1 MLFIK
6 VYKKS
11 CDVVGV
17 VKAGIAIFPGYVD
30 HKTRIYK
37 NIRQI
42 QVFDMIVKPYKIL
55 VVVLSIFTRTLILVF
70 RLNSC
75 ARMILSI
82 ILLNVGWPPF
92 RQRRLSC
99 FSGLPSKVIYND
111 PILSFS
117 RSLIMSSE
125 SRYPLVIIPE

>member
-55 VVVLSIFTRTLILVF
+55 VVVFVNIYPHAD
-70 RLNSC
+70 SC
-75 ARMILSI
+75 FQTQFLCENDIVDYS
-82 ILLNVGWPPF
+82 VE
-92 RQRRLSC
+92 RRLAA
-99 FSGLPSKVIYND
+99 FQTTAAVM
-111 PILSFS
+111 FF
-117 RSLIMSSE
+117 RSAVQSYLQ
-125 SRYPLVIIPE
+125 